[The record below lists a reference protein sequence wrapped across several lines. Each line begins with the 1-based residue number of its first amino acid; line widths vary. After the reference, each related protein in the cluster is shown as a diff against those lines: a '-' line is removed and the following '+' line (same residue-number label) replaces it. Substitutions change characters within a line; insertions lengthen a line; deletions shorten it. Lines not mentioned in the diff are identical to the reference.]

1 MGSTWDASHLT
12 SFLNSS
18 FYSNKKSPDRQ
29 ENPERKSYSI
39 RRKKSGDF
47 FFKNL
52 RYDQNKS
59 HIGYTKVN
67 PLIANIQVSK

>member
-1 MGSTWDASHLT
+1 MT
-12 SFLNSS
+12 SFLNTS
-18 FYSNKKSPDRQ
+18 FYSNKRSSIYA

-39 RRKKSGDF
+39 RRKNSGDY

-59 HIGYTKVN
+59 QIGYSKVN
-67 PLIANIQVSK
+67 PLIANV

>member
-12 SFLNSS
+12 SFLNRS
-18 FYSNKKSPDRQ
+18 FYSNTKSPEKDDHDS
-29 ENPERKSYSI
+29 RKSYSI
-39 RRKKSGDF
+39 RRKQPGDF
-47 FFKNL
+47 YFKNL

-67 PLIANIQVSK
+67 PLVSNI

>member
-12 SFLNSS
+12 SFLNKS
-18 FYSNKKSPDRQ
+18 FYSNKKSP
-29 ENPERKSYSI
+29 ENEDHDQKKSYSI
-39 RRKKSGDF
+39 RRKKSGDY

-59 HIGYTKVN
+59 LIGYTKVN
-67 PLIANIQVSK
+67 PLVANIEIS

>member
-12 SFLNSS
+12 SFLNRS
-18 FYSNKKSPDRQ
+18 FYSNKKSPEKSDH
-29 ENPERKSYSI
+29 NSRKSYSI
-39 RRKKSGDF
+39 RRKKSGDY

-67 PLIANIQVSK
+67 PLVANIEIS